1 MVVCGR
7 KSYRSSLNDRGT
19 RGIVTDTN
27 EQELTRLRESVDFL
41 TGEVDAVRNGMVR
54 ANEALQLA
62 RDVIRDLIEET
73 SSDPSQFQ
81 DDLER
86 IDDLARQYI

>member
-1 MVVCGR
+1 MA
-7 KSYRSSLNDRGT
+7 
-19 RGIVTDTN
+19 DTN
-27 EQELTRLRESVDFL
+27 EQELTRLKESVDFL
-41 TGEVDAVRNGMVR
+41 AGEVDAVRNGMVR

-81 DDLER
+81 ADLER